1 MLNDV
6 LCVGAQVFA
15 DLPQAKVSK
24 TKLFALVAS
33 EDRHLCFFT
42 AFARRSDIVVGI
54 FLRDFRRWW
63 CTVVT
68 VMVEKCGATGYKI
81 GSVSESVSTEK
92 EKNLKKVPNQKCYEC
107 QNIIQ

>member
-6 LCVGAQVFA
+6 LCVGTQVFA
-15 DLPQAKVSK
+15 DLPQVKVSK

-42 AFARRSDIVVGI
+42 ALGDVLTLSSKSFYETETAGATHH
-54 FLRDFRRWW
+54 W
-63 CTVVT
+63 CVVVT
-68 VMVEKCGATGYKI
+68 AMVEKCGSTGYKI

-92 EKNLKKVPNQKCYEC
+92 YKT
-107 QNIIQ
+107 